1 MLPDLPFILNQEA
14 LHNGQQRSVIR
25 ELFDYGQ
32 SKGREIGAENIF
44 DFSIGNPSIPPPA
57 EVQQAFLKLLQ
68 ERDPKALHGY
78 TNSAGDIGVRQ
89 TIAASFNKRYGSNY
103 SGNNIFMTCGAAA
116 ALSGSF
122 RALSEEGRNNEF
134 IVLAPYFPEYKP
146 YIEGQKG
153 KLVVIPACPPYFG
166 IDLEDI
172 EKRINPD
179 SRAIEINSPNNPS
192 GKLYSDQELAELAK
206 LL

>member
-78 TNSAGDIGVRQ
+78 TNSAGYIGVRQ
-89 TIAASFNKRYGSNY
+89 TIAASLN
-103 SGNNIFMTCGAAA
+103 
-116 ALSGSF
+116 
-122 RALSEEGRNNEF
+122 
-134 IVLAPYFPEYKP
+134 
-146 YIEGQKG
+146 
-153 KLVVIPACPPYFG
+153 
-166 IDLEDI
+166 
-172 EKRINPD
+172 
-179 SRAIEINSPNNPS
+179 
-192 GKLYSDQELAELAK
+192 
-206 LL
+206 